1 MNLIGRQNSK
11 NFFSLSSSFAFD
23 FLREVK
29 QKKGRSSSKILPLF
43 SALLRALFK
52 QRERERERAAHFWKN
67 HHVFR
72 TTKEERRT
80 FGGLGRVRSTTEIF
94 I

>member
-11 NFFSLSSSFAFD
+11 NFFSLSYSFAFD

-52 QRERERERAAHFWKN
+52 QRERERERESGALL
-67 HHVFR
+67 
-72 TTKEERRT
+72 EESPCLQNNKRRAKDLRWT
-80 FGGLGRVRSTTEIF
+80 WTRALDD
-94 I
+94 